1 VIIKKVRPSL
11 WLSVLVMCWGVV
23 MTCMGV
29 VKNFQGMVVCRVL
42 LGLFEVSERH

>member
-1 VIIKKVRPSL
+1 
-11 WLSVLVMCWGVV
+11 

-42 LGLFEVSERH
+42 LGFFEVSGRHRHIQFNGHC